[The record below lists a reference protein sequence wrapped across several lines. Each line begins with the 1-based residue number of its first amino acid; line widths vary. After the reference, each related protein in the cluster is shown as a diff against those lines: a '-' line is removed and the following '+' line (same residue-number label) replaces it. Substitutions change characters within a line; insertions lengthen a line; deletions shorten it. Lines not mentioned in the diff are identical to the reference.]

1 MQDEDDAP
9 PTVPEL
15 PTYRQKRDERRRTR
29 NRIDHMLRIYWADL
43 IAQSEPLAE
52 EILERALRDA
62 ALSGTL
68 LV

>member
-1 MQDEDDAP
+1 MTDEDAP

-15 PTYRQKRDERRRTR
+15 PTYRHKLEERRRTR

-52 EILERALRDA
+52 QILERALRETA
-62 ALSGTL
+62 PSGTL
-68 LV
+68 FV